1 MRKLTKGIVATLFFS
16 LALSLS
22 GCGNSKDKTEATTK
36 ATTEA
41 TTQATTQATTEAS
54 TDAKTGHQLLTCEI
68 QQIKKDRVLVK
79 DATGN
84 TYWFV
89 TKNVDLELKNGM
101 HAGNIIAITYEGD
114 ILKDGSINCKVVKL
128 VDNDENAKKEVK
140 KVVKKAKKVKITKR
154 DDTMYAKLPLNVR
167 TNPNIKGKKIGYL
180 KTGQSVNRTGECDNG
195 WARITYKGKTAY
207 VFAADLSSNKVK
219 VTTAKMKPT
228 TTAKKHKTTTTAKK
242 RKTTTERKKPTTTER
257 KQPTTTETK
266 QPTEQ
271 KTIKIEATVV
281 EGSMNNLLINYK
293 GVEYTIYTGHA
304 KITSVNGI
312 LNGNTITIEYQ
323 GDLGKD
329 PKVLTVDDKDAN
341 Q

>member
-1 MRKLTKGIVATLFFS
+1 MRKLTKGVVVTLFFS

-22 GCGNSKDKTEATTK
+22 GCGNSKDKNK

-41 TTQATTQATTEAS
+41 TTEATTQATTEAS

-68 QQIKKDRVLVK
+68 QQMKEDRVLVK

-84 TYWFV
+84 TYWFK

-101 HAGNIIAITYEGD
+101 HAGNIVAITYEGD

-128 VDNDENAKKEVK
+128 VDNDDNAKKEIK

-167 TNPNIKGKKIGYL
+167 TNPNIAGKKIGYL
-180 KTGQSVNRTGECDNG
+180 KAGQAVNRTGECDNG

-219 VTTAKMKPT
+219 VTTAKKKPT
-228 TTAKKHKTTTTAKK
+228 TTAKKHKTTTARKHTA
-242 RKTTTERKKPTTTER
+242 TTQRKKPTTTEA
-257 KQPTTTETK
+257 KQPTK
-266 QPTEQ
+266 Q
-271 KTIKIEATVV
+271 KTTKIKAKVV

-312 LNGNTITIEYQ
+312 LNGNTITIVYQ
-323 GDLGKD
+323 GDLGND
-329 PKVLTVDDKDAN
+329 PKVLSINDKDPN